1 MRIQKT
7 TTPIEVVDINKWF
20 QTFNVGS
27 RCEKYERF
35 ANGNLNDQY
44 DFTAFK
50 RKQDKNRRLEFF
62 KNFKLASIW
71 S

>member
-35 ANGNLNDQY
+35 PNGNLNDQY